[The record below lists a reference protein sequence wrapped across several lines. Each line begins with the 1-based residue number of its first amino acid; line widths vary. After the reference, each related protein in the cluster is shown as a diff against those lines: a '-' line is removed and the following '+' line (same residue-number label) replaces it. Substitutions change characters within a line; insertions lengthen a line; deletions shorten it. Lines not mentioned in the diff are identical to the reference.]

1 MACSSFLIYT
11 GATSEGLC
19 DESILDSVLVW
30 GDDTYFVFPT
40 PYSLYSAPGC
50 NGPDLISGPFYF
62 SYLGYFYYYSGG
74 TVVGDPNLCP
84 TTTTTTTLPPVDY
97 FVGCGEVVDCE
108 NGFVEFGPSD
118 DPDDI
123 FNTWNRFAF
132 FAGRTILFSPIP
144 LQNTGLQPDGSIIT
158 NNPSYYFYTGATN
171 TYYLGELNIPM
182 TEGEDVGPGLPSS
195 YPLNTFYY
203 NTVINKFVTAFRAYG
218 TSVQVWTTFNPTANV
233 SIPLGNPTAA
243 QGLTTSTNWSTTNL
257 TSTQYTVSGLT
268 NTVVLASNKI
278 NDAGGVPKMIQCS
291 LNSGLVNGFY
301 SVCAYGDY
309 THEITIGS
317 TDSDDDTI
325 GIVLAANK
333 GLGTN
338 PEVTDYLSLSFNGN
352 SQPGNLGRAF
362 VYYNSGQD
370 IYAFN
375 NGSTTSSQVMSGVT
389 SPFGNG
395 DYNTK
400 GQVRVRIVKT
410 GNIIEI
416 YTTSRMGLF
425 PGAIQPGQ
433 PNPYT
438 LLFQFDLT
446 DINTWTGA
454 PNYAVGD
461 ELLKFTGSTRIGYLT
476 ASQSSSQF
484 YDIFLDGFQQ
494 PSNSLFSNTT
504 SGVVLGNV
512 YTFEEVS
519 GCWEYSGQTSN
530 YETLTPLT
538 VESEFNDCSVCNEE
552 PPQCPFESYCVSTGN
567 IFYDGTYYS
576 AGTYNDQTFW
586 TGETNNLLIFLSP
599 TENCWCLSTDFAD
612 PCLLFGP
619 SPCNNDCPDLCDG
632 FFNPGVCP
640 TPTPTPTQYCQTISF
655 EAAFDCDLPITPTPT
670 PTPTKTLTPTPT
682 PTATELCGGRAMSI
696 NVVVYTPTPTP
707 TATGGKMVPTP
718 TASPQYNCNFDGS
731 VVFNTFDDYIRCNGS
746 KRFKDC
752 VSGMLYHTTDVVL
765 DPFGGTPAE
774 GYVYQSFVDG
784 ISTCISYEGFVS
796 NIAGVNT
803 INLTSI
809 LGKLIDGA
817 CSQCVI
823 INTPTPTPTLTSTPT
838 PTASSPLPTCNNYLI
853 ENSYIQTQ
861 TFSYTSCITGLP
873 VDGVLDGYGSTTICS
888 STLPTT
894 TSSFI
899 SITNIG
905 LCNPTPTPTSTSVT
919 PTPTPTQGVYVP
931 TCSLIFNT
939 NSPYYYSY
947 DLSTNISTEL
957 GVIPISTDIAHTQN
971 KLWVTSGGVI
981 KEYDITLSP
990 WSLTFNRDITQPY
1003 PLGSGMGAVSNTKL
1017 LSSNGST
1024 IPAQIIEL
1032 DITTNN
1038 AVPTILF
1045 TLSSDRVVSGDLLL
1059 TTTGKVLVTSVSYNP
1074 TFKTF
1079 LSQYDYSTGTLEV
1092 DVEITNFTPYPYGI
1106 FQSSG
1111 LLYIT
1116 NVDGNVYNIPLNAPH
1131 TPVYV
1136 QTIQTGGGGY
1146 SVFGASQVPNC
1157 LTVNLNV

>member
-11 GATSEGLC
+11 GVTSEGIC
-19 DESILDSVLVW
+19 NENPEDGVEVW
-30 GDDTYFVFPT
+30 GDDTYVVFPSA
-40 PYSLYSAPGC
+40 YELFSAPGC
-50 NGPDLISGPFYF
+50 NPGDLITGPFYF
-62 SYLGYFYYYSGG
+62 TYLNYFYYYTGG
-74 TVVGDPNLCP
+74 GVSGDPNLCP

-132 FAGRTILFSPIP
+132 FAGRTINFSPIP

-375 NGSTTSSQVMSGVT
+375 NGSTTSSLVMSGVT

-425 PGAIQPGQ
+425 SGAIQPGQ

-530 YETLTPLT
+530 YVTLTPLT

-752 VSGMLYHTTDVVL
+752 TSGMLYHTTDVVL
-765 DPFGGTPAE
+765 DPLGGTPAE

-817 CSQCVI
+817 CSQCVN
-823 INTPTPTPTLTSTPT
+823 INTPTPTPTQTSTPT
-838 PTASSPLPTCNNYLI
+838 PTASSPLPNCNSYLI
-853 ENSYIQTQ
+853 ENNYISSQPFT
-861 TFSYTSCITGLP
+861 YRSCSTGLF
-873 VDGVLDGYGSTTICS
+873 VDGVVNGYGSLTICS
-888 STLPTT
+888 PTTPTT

-899 SITNIG
+899 TITNIG
-905 LCNPTPTPTSTSVT
+905 LCN
-919 PTPTPTQGVYVP
+919 
-931 TCSLIFNT
+931 
-939 NSPYYYSY
+939 
-947 DLSTNISTEL
+947 
-957 GVIPISTDIAHTQN
+957 
-971 KLWVTSGGVI
+971 
-981 KEYDITLSP
+981 
-990 WSLTFNRDITQPY
+990 
-1003 PLGSGMGAVSNTKL
+1003 
-1017 LSSNGST
+1017 
-1024 IPAQIIEL
+1024 
-1032 DITTNN
+1032 
-1038 AVPTILF
+1038 
-1045 TLSSDRVVSGDLLL
+1045 
-1059 TTTGKVLVTSVSYNP
+1059 
-1074 TFKTF
+1074 
-1079 LSQYDYSTGTLEV
+1079 
-1092 DVEITNFTPYPYGI
+1092 
-1106 FQSSG
+1106 
-1111 LLYIT
+1111 
-1116 NVDGNVYNIPLNAPH
+1116 
-1131 TPVYV
+1131 
-1136 QTIQTGGGGY
+1136 
-1146 SVFGASQVPNC
+1146 
-1157 LTVNLNV
+1157 